1 MPLPSI
7 TRLNVSSVFVLD
19 PFSNAFFGIIHVFL
33 LHLDMSST
41 SSALFEAF
49 QWSELVA
56 IFLVQAAADIESRAL
71 LALIVI
77 SLSLSIF
84 ESSNI

>member
-1 MPLPSI
+1 VSI
-7 TRLNVSSVFVLD
+7 
-19 PFSNAFFGIIHVFL
+19 
-33 LHLDMSST
+33 
-41 SSALFEAF
+41 EAF

>member
-1 MPLPSI
+1 VSI
-7 TRLNVSSVFVLD
+7 
-19 PFSNAFFGIIHVFL
+19 
-33 LHLDMSST
+33 
-41 SSALFEAF
+41 EAF

-77 SLSLSIF
+77 SLSLCSIL
-84 ESSNI
+84 NLAT

>member
-1 MPLPSI
+1 M
-7 TRLNVSSVFVLD
+7 
-19 PFSNAFFGIIHVFL
+19 IHFFL
-33 LHLDMSST
+33 LHLDMSMSSM

-56 IFLVQAAADIESRAL
+56 IFLMQAAADIESRAL

-77 SLSLSIF
+77 SLSLCSIL
-84 ESSNI
+84 NLAA